1 MNSIYSQV
9 VNPNQEFSIVGG
21 LRSHGE
27 RIRILILGAF
37 GFIGTNIL
45 KFIDDY
51 LSGQY
56 EVVVFDRTNKHP
68 KGVKINSISKV
79 YTGDITSTLDI
90 ENIFRN
96 EAEFDV
102 VLHLVTTTVPAASN
116 DYRYD
121 IETNLISTI
130 QLLEMCKKYKAHKII
145 YLSSGGTVYGFQT
158 HMPIDEETLAIP
170 INHYGNL
177 KLCIENTFRTFNKQ
191 FNTNVII
198 ARIANPY
205 GPGQDYSK
213 GVGFIDAALKRAIH
227 NQTIEIWGDGT
238 VIRDYI
244 YIDDVCHMLA
254 SLIYYEGKE
263 SVFNISSNS
272 GVSQNEI
279 IKIIHKMVPDISV
292 KYLPARSVDVPAI
305 ILNNT
310 KILSVCKEQCIEIEE
325 GITKY
330 YKYLQN
336 LI

>member
-1 MNSIYSQV
+1 MKILV
-9 VNPNQEFSIVGG
+9 LGG
-21 LRSHGE
+21 N
-27 RIRILILGAF
+27 
-37 GFIGTNIL
+37 GFIGKNLCKYVSSMGHDVISFDMDYGFRESTKITYVKGDFFQDDDLIPYL
-45 KFIDDY
+45 KDVD
-51 LSGQY
+51 
-56 EVVVFDRTNKHP
+56 VVFH
-68 KGVKINSISKV
+68 
-79 YTGDITSTLDI
+79 
-90 ENIFRN
+90 
-96 EAEFDV
+96 A
-102 VLHLVTTTVPAASN
+102 
-116 DYRYD
+116 
-121 IETNLISTI
+121 ISTI
-130 QLLEMCKKYKAHKII
+130 NPGNSNNKYMQGYTHDFLQSVKLCDLSKKYHFKIV

>member
-1 MNSIYSQV
+1 MKILV
-9 VNPNQEFSIVGG
+9 LGG
-21 LRSHGE
+21 N
-27 RIRILILGAF
+27 
-37 GFIGTNIL
+37 GFIGKNLCTYISSMGHDVISFDMDYGFRESTKITYVKGDFFQDDDLIPYL
-45 KFIDDY
+45 KDVD
-51 LSGQY
+51 
-56 EVVVFDRTNKHP
+56 VVFH
-68 KGVKINSISKV
+68 
-79 YTGDITSTLDI
+79 
-90 ENIFRN
+90 
-96 EAEFDV
+96 A
-102 VLHLVTTTVPAASN
+102 
-116 DYRYD
+116 
-121 IETNLISTI
+121 ISTI
-130 QLLEMCKKYKAHKII
+130 NPGNSNNKYMQGYTHDFLQSVKLCDLSKQYHFKII

-227 NQTIEIWGDGT
+227 NQTSEIWGDGT

>member
-1 MNSIYSQV
+1 MKNMKILV
-9 VNPNQEFSIVGG
+9 LGG
-21 LRSHGE
+21 N
-27 RIRILILGAF
+27 
-37 GFIGTNIL
+37 GFIGKNLCKYISSMGHDVISFDMDYGFRESTKITYVKGDFFQDDDLIPYL
-45 KFIDDY
+45 KDVD
-51 LSGQY
+51 
-56 EVVVFDRTNKHP
+56 VVFH
-68 KGVKINSISKV
+68 
-79 YTGDITSTLDI
+79 
-90 ENIFRN
+90 
-96 EAEFDV
+96 A
-102 VLHLVTTTVPAASN
+102 
-116 DYRYD
+116 
-121 IETNLISTI
+121 ISTI
-130 QLLEMCKKYKAHKII
+130 NPGNSNNKYMQGYTHDFLQSVKLCDLSKQYHFKII

-213 GVGFIDAALKRAIH
+213 GVGFIDAALKRAIN

-292 KYLPARSVDVPAI
+292 KYLPARSVDVPAL

>member
-1 MNSIYSQV
+1 MKILV
-9 VNPNQEFSIVGG
+9 LGG
-21 LRSHGE
+21 N
-27 RIRILILGAF
+27 
-37 GFIGTNIL
+37 GFIGKNLCKYISSMGHDVISFDMDYGFRESTKITYVKGDFFQDDDLIPYL
-45 KFIDDY
+45 KDVD
-51 LSGQY
+51 
-56 EVVVFDRTNKHP
+56 VVFH
-68 KGVKINSISKV
+68 
-79 YTGDITSTLDI
+79 
-90 ENIFRN
+90 
-96 EAEFDV
+96 A
-102 VLHLVTTTVPAASN
+102 
-116 DYRYD
+116 
-121 IETNLISTI
+121 ISTI
-130 QLLEMCKKYKAHKII
+130 NPGNSNNKYMQGYTHDFLQSVKLCDLSKQYHFKIV

>member
-1 MNSIYSQV
+1 MKILV
-9 VNPNQEFSIVGG
+9 LGG
-21 LRSHGE
+21 N
-27 RIRILILGAF
+27 
-37 GFIGTNIL
+37 GFIGKNLCTYISSMGHDVISFDMDYGFRESTKITYVKGDFFQDDDLIQYL
-45 KFIDDY
+45 KDVD
-51 LSGQY
+51 
-56 EVVVFDRTNKHP
+56 VVFH
-68 KGVKINSISKV
+68 
-79 YTGDITSTLDI
+79 
-90 ENIFRN
+90 
-96 EAEFDV
+96 A
-102 VLHLVTTTVPAASN
+102 
-116 DYRYD
+116 
-121 IETNLISTI
+121 ISTI
-130 QLLEMCKKYKAHKII
+130 NPGNSNNKYMQGYTHDFLQSVKLCDLSKQYHFKII

>member
-1 MNSIYSQV
+1 MKILV
-9 VNPNQEFSIVGG
+9 LGG
-21 LRSHGE
+21 N
-27 RIRILILGAF
+27 
-37 GFIGTNIL
+37 GFIGKNLCTYISSMGHDVISFDMDYGFRESTKITYVKGDFFQDDDLIPYL
-45 KFIDDY
+45 KDVD
-51 LSGQY
+51 
-56 EVVVFDRTNKHP
+56 VVFH
-68 KGVKINSISKV
+68 
-79 YTGDITSTLDI
+79 
-90 ENIFRN
+90 
-96 EAEFDV
+96 A
-102 VLHLVTTTVPAASN
+102 
-116 DYRYD
+116 
-121 IETNLISTI
+121 ISTI
-130 QLLEMCKKYKAHKII
+130 NPGNSNNKYMQGYTHDFLQSVKLCDLSKQYHFKII
-145 YLSSGGTVYGFQT
+145 YLSSGGTVYGFQNN
-158 HMPIDEETLAIP
+158 MPIDEETLAIP

>member
-1 MNSIYSQV
+1 MKILV
-9 VNPNQEFSIVGG
+9 LGG
-21 LRSHGE
+21 N
-27 RIRILILGAF
+27 
-37 GFIGTNIL
+37 GFIGKNLCKYISSMGHDVISFDMDYGFRESTKITYVKGDFFQDDDLIPYL
-45 KFIDDY
+45 KDVD
-51 LSGQY
+51 
-56 EVVVFDRTNKHP
+56 VVFH
-68 KGVKINSISKV
+68 
-79 YTGDITSTLDI
+79 
-90 ENIFRN
+90 
-96 EAEFDV
+96 A
-102 VLHLVTTTVPAASN
+102 
-116 DYRYD
+116 
-121 IETNLISTI
+121 ISTI
-130 QLLEMCKKYKAHKII
+130 NPGNSNNKYMQGYTHDFLQSVKLCDLSKQYHFKII

-310 KILSVCKEQCIEIEE
+310 KILSICKEQCIEIEE

>member
-1 MNSIYSQV
+1 MKILV
-9 VNPNQEFSIVGG
+9 LGG
-21 LRSHGE
+21 N
-27 RIRILILGAF
+27 
-37 GFIGTNIL
+37 GFIGKNLCKYISSMGHDVISFDMDYGFRESTKITYIKGDFFQDDDLIPYL
-45 KFIDDY
+45 KDVD
-51 LSGQY
+51 
-56 EVVVFDRTNKHP
+56 VVFH
-68 KGVKINSISKV
+68 
-79 YTGDITSTLDI
+79 
-90 ENIFRN
+90 
-96 EAEFDV
+96 A
-102 VLHLVTTTVPAASN
+102 
-116 DYRYD
+116 
-121 IETNLISTI
+121 ISTI
-130 QLLEMCKKYKAHKII
+130 NPGNSNNKYMQGYTHDFLQSVKLCDLSKQYHFKII

>member
-1 MNSIYSQV
+1 MKNMKILV
-9 VNPNQEFSIVGG
+9 LGG
-21 LRSHGE
+21 N
-27 RIRILILGAF
+27 
-37 GFIGTNIL
+37 GFIGKNLCTYISSMGHDVISFDMDYGFRESKKINYVKCYFFQDDDLIPYL
-45 KFIDDY
+45 KDVD
-51 LSGQY
+51 
-56 EVVVFDRTNKHP
+56 VVFH
-68 KGVKINSISKV
+68 
-79 YTGDITSTLDI
+79 
-90 ENIFRN
+90 
-96 EAEFDV
+96 A
-102 VLHLVTTTVPAASN
+102 
-116 DYRYD
+116 
-121 IETNLISTI
+121 ISTI
-130 QLLEMCKKYKAHKII
+130 NPGNSNNKYMQGYTHDFLQSVKLCDLSKQYHFKII

>member
-1 MNSIYSQV
+1 MKILV
-9 VNPNQEFSIVGG
+9 LGG
-21 LRSHGE
+21 N
-27 RIRILILGAF
+27 
-37 GFIGTNIL
+37 GFIGKNLCTYISSMGHDVISFDMDYGFRESTKITYVKGDFFQDDDLIPYL
-45 KFIDDY
+45 KDVD
-51 LSGQY
+51 
-56 EVVVFDRTNKHP
+56 VVFH
-68 KGVKINSISKV
+68 
-79 YTGDITSTLDI
+79 
-90 ENIFRN
+90 
-96 EAEFDV
+96 A
-102 VLHLVTTTVPAASN
+102 
-116 DYRYD
+116 
-121 IETNLISTI
+121 ISTI
-130 QLLEMCKKYKAHKII
+130 NPGNSNNKYMQGYTHDFLQSVKLCDLSKQYHFKII

-227 NQTIEIWGDGT
+227 NQTIESWGDGT

>member
-1 MNSIYSQV
+1 MKNMKILV
-9 VNPNQEFSIVGG
+9 LGG
-21 LRSHGE
+21 N
-27 RIRILILGAF
+27 
-37 GFIGTNIL
+37 GFIGKNLCTYISSLGHDVISFDMDYGFRESTKITYVKGDFFQDDDLIPYL
-45 KFIDDY
+45 KDVD
-51 LSGQY
+51 
-56 EVVVFDRTNKHP
+56 VVFH
-68 KGVKINSISKV
+68 
-79 YTGDITSTLDI
+79 
-90 ENIFRN
+90 
-96 EAEFDV
+96 A
-102 VLHLVTTTVPAASN
+102 
-116 DYRYD
+116 
-121 IETNLISTI
+121 ISTI
-130 QLLEMCKKYKAHKII
+130 NPGNSNNKYMQGYTHDFLQSVKLCDLSKQYHFKII

>member
-1 MNSIYSQV
+1 MKILV
-9 VNPNQEFSIVGG
+9 LGG
-21 LRSHGE
+21 N
-27 RIRILILGAF
+27 
-37 GFIGTNIL
+37 GFIGKNLCTYISSMGHDVISFDMDYGFRESTKVTYVKGDFFQDDDLIPYL
-45 KFIDDY
+45 KDVD
-51 LSGQY
+51 
-56 EVVVFDRTNKHP
+56 VVFH
-68 KGVKINSISKV
+68 
-79 YTGDITSTLDI
+79 
-90 ENIFRN
+90 
-96 EAEFDV
+96 A
-102 VLHLVTTTVPAASN
+102 
-116 DYRYD
+116 
-121 IETNLISTI
+121 ISTI
-130 QLLEMCKKYKAHKII
+130 NPGNSNNKYMQGYTHDFLQSVKLCDLSKQYHFKII